1 MGVFQKA
8 GEYSWVRYTHQR
20 INRNKNALYT
30 VSGPTGS
37 GKSWS
42 GLSTC
47 LPIDPKF
54 NADRC
59 IFSAKELM
67 NLISSDELRK
77 GSTILFDEAG
87 IEMNSRTWN
96 SVTNKVLNYLI
107 QTFRHRNFILIFT
120 SPYLDFID
128 SATRK
133 LFHAE
138 FETININEKEKF
150 CMLKPKLL
158 QYNSERRK
166 FYRKYLR
173 VMVRGKGYTPIK
185 KWKVPKPPLHL
196 IEKYEIRKKEF
207 TRKLNERI
215 MTDLEKVQ
223 QRKRPKYMHTCEFCD
238 YIWEGYAEQ
247 PKKCPKCFGRIQ
259 YGEKSLEKQDL
270 KLNATT
276 NQIKTAI

>member
-42 GLSTC
+42 GLSIC
-47 LPIDPKF
+47 LLADPNF
-54 NADRC
+54 NVDKC
-59 IFSAKELM
+59 VFTAKELM
-67 NLISSDELRK
+67 DLMSSDKLTS
-77 GSTILFDEAG
+77 GSTVLFDEAG
-87 IEMNSRTWN
+87 VEMNSRTWN
-96 SVTNKVLNYLI
+96 SITNKVLNYLI
-107 QTFRHRNFILIFT
+107 QTFRFRNIILIFT

-138 FETININEKEKF
+138 FETLSIDEKKEL
-150 CMLKPKLL
+150 CELKPKLL

-173 VMVRGKGYTPIK
+173 VRTKKGYIPLK
-185 KWKVPKPPLHL
+185 KWKVPKPPKKL
-196 IEKYEIRKKEF
+196 IEEYEIKRKDF

-215 MTDLEKVQ
+215 MADLKRAQ
-223 QRKRPKYMHTCEFCD
+223 QKKRPKYMHTCEFCD
-238 YIWEGYAEQ
+238 YIWEGYIEQ
-247 PKKCPKCFGRIQ
+247 PKKCPKCDKKIG
-259 YGEKSLEKQDL
+259 YKENPLEKQDL
-270 KLNATT
+270 KLNCDDD
-276 NQIKTAI
+276 QIKTAI